1 MRVLR
6 SAQHFSKIFYL
17 REIIH
22 DASIVTSCSRL
33 GANSAATATAK
44 AVIRQTDQ
52 EVESSPSASNC

>member
-22 DASIVTSCSRL
+22 DASIVTSVYVRGGRL
-33 GANSAATATAK
+33 RAIDFLRAATRAGG
-44 AVIRQTDQ
+44 
-52 EVESSPSASNC
+52 